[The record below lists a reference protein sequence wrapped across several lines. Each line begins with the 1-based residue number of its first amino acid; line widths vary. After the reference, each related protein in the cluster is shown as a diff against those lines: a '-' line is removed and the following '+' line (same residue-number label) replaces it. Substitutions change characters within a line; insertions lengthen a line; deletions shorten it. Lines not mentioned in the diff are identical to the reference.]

1 MHRHG
6 HIHRDIKTDNF
17 RVHSDKVYLIDFGL
31 ETEFMKDGKHIPI
44 EENQQLQGSLYY
56 ASTWTHEGRN

>member
-31 ETEFMKDGKHIPI
+31 ETELMKDGKHIPI
-44 EENQQLQGSLYY
+44 EEN
-56 ASTWTHEGRN
+56 